1 MIFINNFCPTPLVNS
16 DFNAQFLCPTPL
28 VDSDFHAQFL
38 HKNFIAMRYL
48 YYSHSAPRKDRTRMS
63 NFCGGLLSLG
73 HRQNFFRWG
82 HKVKT
87 PTSSQPPPP
96 PPPSFSSVFYFI
108 FPSSSFFRSLWDEGC
123 GVPTSLTT
131 PTERIRIPFNCLIFR
146 ILIPLQITFFLLL

>member
-1 MIFINNFCPTPLVNS
+1 MHNFCPTPLVNS
-16 DFNAQFLCPTPL
+16 DFHAQFLCPTPL

-82 HKVKT
+82 HTVKT
-87 PTSSQPPPP
+87 PTSSQPPSTPP
-96 PPPSFSSVFYFI
+96 PPLQRVLFHFSFSLRLLFFEIMKKKPFVKDHLFI
-108 FPSSSFFRSLWDEGC
+108 YSIPSQLK
-123 GVPTSLTT
+123 
-131 PTERIRIPFNCLIFR
+131 
-146 ILIPLQITFFLLL
+146 